1 MLYRSL
7 GTVRVYILRTDI
19 YRTRGYDKRDRD
31 VQRTT
36 MKKSLNRHPLLTK
49 RKISDHSRKIDLI
62 ERVCQDKGLL
72 EVGRDCIQWLALA
85 LNVWLYLVALL
96 CRSSDRVRAAVCRQ
110 ALSWRNN
117 RISAFQVFCS
127 EWSYSVILRAVFRIK
142 TWAHRRQISL
152 TQLYKILFSDIKM
165 FPVLKANMLRS
176 SLNVNVFL
184 CILVTKL
191 YLIYLFLNSSP
202 VVVFWIGIVFNLKSH
217 KEEN

>member
-72 EVGRDCIQWLALA
+72 EVGRDCIQ
-85 LNVWLYLVALL
+85 
-96 CRSSDRVRAAVCRQ
+96 
-110 ALSWRNN
+110 
-117 RISAFQVFCS
+117 
-127 EWSYSVILRAVFRIK
+127 
-142 TWAHRRQISL
+142 
-152 TQLYKILFSDIKM
+152 
-165 FPVLKANMLRS
+165 
-176 SLNVNVFL
+176 
-184 CILVTKL
+184 
-191 YLIYLFLNSSP
+191 
-202 VVVFWIGIVFNLKSH
+202 
-217 KEEN
+217 